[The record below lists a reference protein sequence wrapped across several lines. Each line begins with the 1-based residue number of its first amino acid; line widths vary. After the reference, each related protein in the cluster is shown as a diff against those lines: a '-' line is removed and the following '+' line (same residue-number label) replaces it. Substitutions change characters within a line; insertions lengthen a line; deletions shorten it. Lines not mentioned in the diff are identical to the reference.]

1 MARTQQDIMV
11 GETFADRMSLSFTAL
26 CRQRHGQIRKLELTE
41 FGQRIGAR
49 LMRPAVSPST
59 IMEWFAGVVPDVATL
74 QAVADV
80 CGVDPGW
87 LAFGAASAAPAPR
100 VGEGGAA
107 APPRDRRTPNGMLIK
122 F

>member
-11 GETFADRMSLSFTAL
+11 GETFADRMSLSYTAL

-49 LMRPAVSPST
+49 LLRPAVPPST
-59 IMEWFAGVVPDVATL
+59 IMDWFAGTVPDVATI
-74 QAVADV
+74 QAVAEV

-87 LAFGAASAAPAPR
+87 LAFGTASEAPAPK
-100 VGEGGAA
+100 VGPGAQAGGA
-107 APPRDRRTPNGMLIK
+107 PRDRRTPNGML
-122 F
+122 